1 MAPRSPLQ
9 DVALPAGLC
18 ELPFRAQVNVRAEL
32 PGLPGPGTAV
42 RDGERTTIWLGP
54 DEWLVTGPP
63 GTAAEIERD
72 LRDAIAATGGWGAVT
87 DVSAQRTTLVLS
99 VRDSGVGLSSSVA
112 TQGTRFALQQ
122 VRDRL
127 AALYGARA
135 TLCLEAAADGGTE
148 ARITLP
154 LPTDA

>member
-1 MAPRSPLQ
+1 M
-9 DVALPAGLC
+9 
-18 ELPFRAQVNVRAEL
+18 RAARE
-32 PGLPGPGTAV
+32 G
-42 RDGERTTIWLGP
+42 
-54 DEWLVTGPP
+54 
-63 GTAAEIERD
+63 
-72 LRDAIAATGGWGAVT
+72 
-87 DVSAQRTTLVLS
+87 TTLVLS

-112 TQGTRFALQQ
+112 TQGTRFGMQQ